1 MIIAAFATEA
11 TLNDAATTLRRE
23 GACVV
28 ETYTGTQAGDNGG
41 GSILPVL
48 MLGGGVAGGMGGFGM
63 QVYATTISYPLD
75 VGGRPNLSW
84 PSYIPATFELAVL
97 GAVLAGIIGYF
108 VTARLPRL
116 YDPVDESAA
125 MRDVMK
131 GAHVLVVRSGDRAR
145 ARQMLSRY
153 EVLGIEEIGS

>member
-1 MIIAAFATEA
+1 AQPSPAPPAGYTA
-11 TLNDAATTLRRE
+11 GGSSRPVRPRGRRE
-23 GACVV
+23 PA
-28 ETYTGTQAGDNGG
+28 A
-41 GSILPVL
+41 
-48 MLGGGVAGGMGGFGM
+48 MGGCGM

>member
-1 MIIAAFATEA
+1 M
-11 TLNDAATTLRRE
+11 
-23 GACVV
+23 V
-28 ETYTGTQAGDNGG
+28 ETYTGTQPGDNGG

-108 VTARLPRL
+108 VTVRLPRL

-153 EVLGIEEIGS
+153 EVLGIEEIGP